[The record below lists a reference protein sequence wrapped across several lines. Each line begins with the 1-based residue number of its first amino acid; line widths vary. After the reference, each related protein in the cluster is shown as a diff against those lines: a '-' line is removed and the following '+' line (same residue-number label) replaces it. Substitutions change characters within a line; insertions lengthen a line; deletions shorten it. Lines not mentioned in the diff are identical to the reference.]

1 MGGKKVQ
8 GTLDSKGPDFSELV
22 DLTYDE
28 SEQNYNQSLHQIL
41 GYRMTLEYCKH
52 FFIFEC

>member
-28 SEQNYNQSLHQIL
+28 SERNYNQSLHQIL
-41 GYRMTLEYCKH
+41 GYRMTLEHCKH